1 MRLEEIKDKPVISIA
16 EGHKLGE
23 VQDAL
28 LDASY
33 LQVAA
38 LVVGGGGL
46 FGGPKQAVEYNA
58 VRGIGP
64 DAVMV
69 SGRDAIEEVTETSP
83 LAAMHR
89 AGEVEQAVMSE
100 SGVRLGKL
108 DGVSFDPQ
116 SGAITAL
123 TLLPDS
129 NSPLA
134 GGDAYDIPRDHL
146 LSITD
151 KMAVVRHEFLE
162 QAGGMPAAQPY
173 PPSGVIVGPHTYRD
187 PATGTSQ
194 PPA

>member
-1 MRLEEIKDKPVISIA
+1 MRLDEIKDKPVISIA

-28 LDASY
+28 MDASY

-38 LVVGGGGL
+38 LTIGGGGL
-46 FGGPKQAVEYNA
+46 FGGPKHAVEYNS

-69 SGRDAIEEVTETSP
+69 SGRDAVQEITETSP
-83 LAAMHR
+83 LDAMHR
-89 AGEVEQAVMSE
+89 VSSMDQAVMSE

-108 DGVSFDPQ
+108 DGVDFDPQ
-116 SGAITAL
+116 SGAVTAL
-123 TLLPDS
+123 TLSPDS

-134 GGDAYDIPRDHL
+134 ANQDYDLPREAV

-151 KMAVVRHEFLE
+151 KIVVVRHEVLE
-162 QAGGMPAAQPY
+162 QAGAAGQQAPA
-173 PPSGVIVGPHTYRD
+173 SGVIVGQP
-187 PATGTSQ
+187 PLGEPEAGTS
-194 PPA
+194 PPPG